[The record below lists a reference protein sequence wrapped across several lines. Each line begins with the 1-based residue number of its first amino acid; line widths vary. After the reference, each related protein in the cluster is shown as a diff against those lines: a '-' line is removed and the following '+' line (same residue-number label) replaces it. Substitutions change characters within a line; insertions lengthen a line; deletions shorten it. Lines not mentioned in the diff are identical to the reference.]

1 MKLGRYL
8 QGAWETDTNTVS
20 MLHGGSDTRGAYYL
34 LTGAAPR
41 QHLECSPEMT
51 YLWISQEKP
60 EIRFVHVKS
69 LNFKMLAI
77 DKWFLN
83 YAGQAASLKHGS
95 GPQPV
100 WNL

>member
-8 QGAWETDTNTVS
+8 KGAWETDTNTVS
-20 MLHGGSDTRGAYYL
+20 MLHGGSDTRGAHYL
-34 LTGAAPR
+34 LTGAAPH

>member
-8 QGAWETDTNTVS
+8 KGAWETDTNTIS

-34 LTGAAPR
+34 LTGAAPH